1 MSFKENRWRKSL
13 KKKQKQNH
21 TPRELLCTQFENE
34 DKQKVLVIK
43 GLRECI
49 FQDQT
54 ALLGL
59 GLLNLLKSDYSF
71 LSCPT
76 GNEGVITQAS
86 FSTLKKTTKNI
97 KADRG
102 KLLPV
107 NQLPNAHW
115 ASVMFLVEHRVE
127 SMSCWAHHVCT
138 LPPKGLHLNRGNLS
152 EINKWLTSEY
162 AKGYSGD
169 LENLVRA
176 YQTRS
181 LFGKQSQEIPQRRMS
196 LERWIDTGGCGPCLL
211 CLEL

>member
-1 MSFKENRWRKSL
+1 MSFEENRWRKSYI
-13 KKKQKQNH
+13 NTH
-21 TPRELLCTQFENE
+21 THTHRELLCTQFENE

-49 FQDQT
+49 FQDHT

-59 GLLNLLKSDYSF
+59 GLLNQLKSDYSF
-71 LSCPT
+71 LSFPM
-76 GNEGVITQAS
+76 GNEGVIIQAS
-86 FSTLKKTTKNI
+86 FSTLKKKKTKNI

-127 SMSCWAHHVCT
+127 SMVCWAHHVCT
-138 LPPKGLHLNRGNLS
+138 LPPKGLHLNRGNLY

-169 LENLVRA
+169 IENLVRA
-176 YQTRS
+176 Y
-181 LFGKQSQEIPQRRMS
+181 
-196 LERWIDTGGCGPCLL
+196 
-211 CLEL
+211 